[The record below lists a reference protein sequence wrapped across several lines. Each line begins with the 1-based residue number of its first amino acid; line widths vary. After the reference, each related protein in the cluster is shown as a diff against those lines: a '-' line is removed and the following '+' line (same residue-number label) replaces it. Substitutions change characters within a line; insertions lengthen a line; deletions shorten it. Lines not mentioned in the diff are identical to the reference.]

1 MGEKHLGAL
10 GEKAASRGGT
20 LHFEGTA
27 YDTADLY
34 ARATRVGGGL
44 QAAGVG
50 PGDRVVVIM
59 SNCPEVPL
67 SYNAI
72 WRIGAAPTPV
82 LFLVSTDELHH
93 ILTDSEAAAVITTPE
108 FAPKVAETGVPV
120 QTFVV
125 GQDSFEALEQAE
137 PAALVDREDDDLAAL
152 LYTGGTTGRS
162 KGVMLS
168 HANLWGSGNAA
179 KTRQVESGSD
189 YTRSLTA
196 LPLAHAYGLLVT
208 TVGMFQDEP
217 GEAVL
222 QRWFNPPEF
231 LALAAQHRTEVI
243 SVVPS
248 MLGLLLAQPLEDV
261 DLSSLQVVT
270 SGGAPL
276 PEAIRAEW
284 EKRVPDSVVLEG
296 YGLTETS
303 ALVSSSPRDA
313 NRPGSVGTPV
323 PGSEVRILAPDGRQL
338 GPDEDGEICVRSSM
352 VTKGYWRAPEQ
363 TAAAITDGWL
373 HTGDIGHLDADGYL
387 YVVDRIKDLIIRGG
401 FNVYPRDIEDV
412 LVEHPDVTSAAVVG
426 RPDPRSGE
434 EVVAFVSVTPGSTV
448 TSDELRE
455 YARSRVSAAKYPREV
470 HIVEAIPLTSVGK
483 TDRKKL
489 RSQITQVTST
499 S

>member
-1 MGEKHLGAL
+1 MGEKNLGAL
-10 GEKAASRGGT
+10 GEKAAKRGGT
-20 LHFEGTA
+20 LVFEGTR
-27 YDTADLY
+27 YDTGDLY
-34 ARATRVGGGL
+34 DRATRVGGGL

-59 SNCPEVPL
+59 SNCPEVGL

-72 WRIGAAPTPV
+72 WRIGAAATPV
-82 LFLVSTDELHH
+82 LFLVSTDELQH
-93 ILTDSEAAAVITTPE
+93 ILIDAEAAAVITTPE

-120 QTFVV
+120 TTYVV
-125 GQDSFEALEQAE
+125 GQDSFAALETAA

-179 KTRQVESGSD
+179 KTKQVESNSD

-208 TVGMFQDEP
+208 VVGMFQDEP
-217 GEAVL
+217 GAAVL

-231 LALAAQHRTEVI
+231 LALAAEHRTEVM

-248 MLGLLLAQPLEDV
+248 MLGLLLAQPLEDL
-261 DLSSLQVVT
+261 DLAALRVVT

-276 PEAIRAEW
+276 PEAIREEW

-303 ALVSSSPRDA
+303 ALVSSSSPDA
-313 NRPGSVGTPV
+313 RRPGSVGKPV
-323 PGSEVRILAPDGRQL
+323 PGTELRIV
-338 GPDEDGEICVRSSM
+338 GPEGQVMAAGEDGEICVRSSM
-352 VTKGYWRAPEQ
+352 VTRGYWRAPEQ

-373 HTGDIGHLDADGYL
+373 HTGDVGHLDADGYL
-387 YVVDRIKDLIIRGG
+387 FVVDRIKDLIIRGG

-412 LVEHPDVTSAAVVG
+412 LIEHPDVTAAAVVG
-426 RPDPRSGE
+426 RPDAKSGE
-434 EVVAFVSVTPGSTV
+434 EVVAFVSLAAGSTV
-448 TSDELRE
+448 TAGELRE
-455 YARSRVSAAKYPREV
+455 YAKSRVSAAKYPREV
-470 HIVEAIPLTSVGK
+470 HVVDAIPLTSVGK

-489 RSQITQVTST
+489 RSQVVA
-499 S
+499 